1 MLLVVIYIAFIS
13 LGLPDSLLGSG
24 WPVMRNVFNAPPEYA
39 GFISI
44 IVTGGTVIS
53 SLLSVRLIARF
64 GAAKVVAVSVLLTAL
79 ALGGFSYSRHFVFLL
94 ILAFPLGLGGGSID
108 AALNNFVA
116 LHFRASHM
124 NFLHASWGVGAT
136 LSPLVMFFWLSRNG
150 AWRLGYRTVS
160 IIQLCIAALMFASFP
175 LWKKTEKKSPAAEAD
190 GEKTMTDGQK
200 PAPSAQA
207 GIWDALRLPGAAAA
221 VASFFA
227 YCAFETTTGLW
238 GPTFLVTIK
247 QLSPET
253 AARWIS
259 SYYMGIMA
267 GRFLSG
273 FLSRVFSA
281 GRMIKIG
288 CAVIFISCIIL
299 SLPSGSVY
307 LAGFLLL
314 GLGCA
319 PIFPS
324 LIHLTPVHFG
334 ASNSQAIVGLQMAGA
349 YLGATTMPALFGK
362 IASAV
367 SFNLYTPYIAL
378 FFFIMLIAIVLLKKM
393 AGGRS
398 SNVIS

>member
-1 MLLVVIYIAFIS
+1 MMLLVVIYIAFIS

-24 WPVMRNVFNAPPEYA
+24 WPVMREFFNAPPEYA

-44 IVTGGTVIS
+44 IITGGTVIS

-79 ALGGFSYSRHFVFLL
+79 ALGGFSFSRHFALL
-94 ILAFPLGLGGGSID
+94 LLLAFPLGLGGGSID

-124 NFLHASWGVGAT
+124 NFLHACWGVGAS
-136 LSPLVMFFWLSRNG
+136 LSPLVMFFWLSQNG
-150 AWRLGYRTVS
+150 AWRMGYRTVS
-160 IIQLCIAALMFASFP
+160 IIQLCFAAVMFASFP
-175 LWKKTEKKSPAAEAD
+175 LWKKVEKAGAEPAGTSAETPD
-190 GEKTMTDGQK
+190 GRSNH
-200 PAPSAQA
+200 APA
-207 GIWDALRLPGAAAA
+207 GIRDALRLPGAVAA

-227 YCAFETTTGLW
+227 YCAFETTAGLW

-259 SYYMGIMA
+259 SYYMGITA

-273 FLSRVFSA
+273 FLSRTFSP
-281 GRMIKIG
+281 GRMIKTG
-288 CAVIFISCIIL
+288 AVVIFASCVIL
-299 SLPSGSVY
+299 SLPFGSVY
-307 LAGFLLL
+307 LAGFMLL

-334 ASNSQAIVGLQMAGA
+334 ASHSQAIVGLQMAGA

-362 IASAV
+362 IAGV
-367 SFNLYTPYIAL
+367 LSFNLYTPYIAL
-378 FFFIMLIAIVLLKKM
+378 FFFIMLIAIVLLKR
-393 AGGRS
+393 AVNRRNS
-398 SNVIS
+398 DVVY